1 MPNAYISGTGFYA
14 PPKVVTN
21 DDLRTEYGIDTTD
34 DWIVQRTGIS
44 ERRFAEAGVNNSDL
58 AVPAA
63 EEAIERAGI
72 SKTDVD
78 MILFATLSPDAA
90 FPGTGVYLQEKLGMC
105 DLGHFVPALDIR
117 NQCSGFLYG
126 LATAASMVESGR
138 IKNVLLVGSEVH
150 SAAMDMTTRGRGICS
165 LFGDAAGAVI
175 VSATEEDRGLRG
187 WYLGADGR
195 HADVLAQKIWNLK
208 ERPFMPLNEDG
219 VGQCS
224 PDLMWAHMNGKVV
237 FKHAVERMIGVM
249 MQAFADQNIT
259 LDDVDLFA
267 FHQANLRINQYIQKQ
282 IGAPEEKFL
291 NNIQRYGNTTA
302 ATIPSLLYEAERD
315 GRLERGKK
323 VVMVTFGSGFT
334 WGCAVADW

>member
-1 MPNAYISGTGFYA
+1 VPNAYISGTGFYA

-21 DDLRTEYGIDTTD
+21 HDLKNDYGIDTTD
-34 DWIVQRTGIS
+34 EWILQRTGIV

-58 AVPAA
+58 AVKAA

-72 SKTDVD
+72 AKTDVD

-90 FPGTGVYLQEKLGMC
+90 FPGTGVYLQEKLGLC
-105 DLGHFVPALDIR
+105 ELGNFAPALDIR

-126 LATAASMVESGR
+126 LATATSMVESGR

-150 SAAMDMTTRGRGICS
+150 SAALDMTTRGRTVCS

-175 VSATEEDRGLRG
+175 VSATDEDRGVRG
-187 WYLGADGR
+187 WHLGADGR
-195 HADVLAQKIWNLK
+195 HADTLAQKIWDMK
-208 ERPFMPLNEDG
+208 ERPFMPLNEEG
-219 VGQCS
+219 VGQCV
-224 PDLMWAHMNGKVV
+224 PENMWAQMNGKVV
-237 FKHAVERMIGVM
+237 FKHAIERMIGVM
-249 MQAFADQNIT
+249 MKAFAAHNIT
-259 LDDVDLFA
+259 LEDVDLFA

-282 IGAPEEKFL
+282 IGAPEEKFI
-291 NNIQRYGNTTA
+291 NNIERYGNTTA

-323 VVMVTFGSGFT
+323 VVMVSFGSGFT
-334 WGCAVADW
+334 WGCAIVDW